1 MSLIKVLR
9 NFHYTDENGKD
20 QGINGASSRGTFPT
34 FELTAVGLSVRNRSR
49 ELAELLSDLDK
60 VRQER
65 RKAKANRNKY
75 TGVGNDGSG
84 GGGGPSFQSASGS
97 RYGGFG
103 SDSFSGASGA
113 FWISRGF
120 RGRS

>member
-1 MSLIKVLR
+1 MVRLNLTDISLCLIPYLP
-9 NFHYTDENGKD
+9 F
-20 QGINGASSRGTFPT
+20 AP
-34 FELTAVGLSVRNRSR
+34 SVRNRSR

-65 RKAKANRNKY
+65 RKAKANRSKY

-84 GGGGPSFQSASGS
+84 GGGPSFTSASGS

-103 SDSFSGASGA
+103 SDSLGSGSGQYLSGSLLP
-113 FWISRGF
+113 FNEC
-120 RGRS
+120 